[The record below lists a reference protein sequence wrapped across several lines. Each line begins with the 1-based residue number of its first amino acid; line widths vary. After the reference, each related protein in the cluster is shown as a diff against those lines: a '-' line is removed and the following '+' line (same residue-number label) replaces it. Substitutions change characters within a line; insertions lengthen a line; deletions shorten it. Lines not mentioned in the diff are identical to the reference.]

1 MSDEHFAVGGGIIEQ
16 TVVVKAWYSIMKL
29 NLRVGVF
36 LVAALFIGAGCSAL
50 PGLRVL
56 SGEQTADTAAQQLVE
71 NSEFVMADKTG
82 NTDPALSA
90 AADRIEAAS
99 GNLDIIEIRKD
110 LNTDVFGVYVLL
122 APSNP
127 NATQADQTNELRRA
141 IELTWQGTLKQSEG
155 SDIIKIVIL
164 QPAQFDT
171 IDNGPSYVGIVAA
184 NVEISRV
191 NALAY
196 LNHRPNTI
204 NDFVNLVAD
213 GEMTFDQPQ
222 SMELY
227 QGQPNHPVFM
237 LAQLNSQ
244 AQ

>member
-1 MSDEHFAVGGGIIEQ
+1 MAGGGIIEQ
-16 TVVVKAWYSIMKL
+16 TVVVKVWYSIMKMD
-29 NLRVGVF
+29 LRIGV
-36 LVAALFIGAGCSAL
+36 LLAAALFIGAGCSAL

-71 NSEFVMADKTG
+71 NSEFVMADKSG

-99 GNLDIIEIRKD
+99 GTLDIIEIRKD
-110 LNTDVFGVYVLL
+110 LNADVFGVYVLL
-122 APSNP
+122 APSDP

-141 IELTWQGTLKQSEG
+141 IELTWQGTLNQSEG

-164 QPAQFDT
+164 QPAQFAT
-171 IDNGPSYVGIVAA
+171 IDNGPSFLGIVAA

-191 NALAY
+191 DALAY
-196 LNHRPNTI
+196 LTQRPNTI

-213 GEMTFDQPQ
+213 GKMTFDQPQ
-222 SMELY
+222 SLEVY
-227 QGQPNHPVFM
+227 EGQPNHPVFM
-237 LAQLNSQ
+237 LAQLT
-244 AQ
+244 AQVQ